1 MRRREFIGASGAALM
16 TLLSS
21 SGMGPVSE
29 AFAASRRS
37 NSFADEKYRSAR
49 EEVLKTLENER
60 FFTDLSN
67 TRDNARLLY
76 FLTRLSQAERVLE
89 LGTYKGYSSIWMAL
103 ALEEMRGGKL
113 TTVEI
118 DNTRVLAARQNFKTC
133 GLSKIVTCEKG
144 DAHVFI
150 NTLKKDFDLIFL
162 DADKDRNENYFKKL
176 WPLLRKGGFICT
188 SGVVRFRHMFKPF
201 FETLQKQEGAFTL
214 FLRSEMIT
222 GLEETVEAPS
232 DGMAIT
238 WKKYG

>member
-1 MRRREFIGASGAALM
+1 MRRRDFIGASGAAALM
-16 TLLSS
+16 ALLGTSGVNSIPGALAASNRNSS
-21 SGMGPVSE
+21 S
-29 AFAASRRS
+29 
-37 NSFADEKYRSAR
+37 ADEKYRSAR

-76 FLTRLSQAERVLE
+76 FLVQLSHAERVLE

-113 TTVEI
+113 TTIEI
-118 DNTRVLAARQNFKTC
+118 DNSRALEARQNFKTC
-133 GLSKIVTCEKG
+133 GLDKIVTCEKG
-144 DAHVFI
+144 DAHVYI
-150 NTLKKDFDLIFL
+150 NTLKKDYDLIFL
-162 DADKDRNENYFKKL
+162 DADKDRNENYFKQL
-176 WPLLRKGGFICT
+176 WPHLRKGGFICT

-214 FLRSEMIT
+214 FLRSETIT
-222 GLEETVEAPS
+222 GFEETVEAPS

-238 WKKYG
+238 WKKY